1 MLPDTNKKDAMN
13 EKNKKKDNNSKDKSK
28 IICHHEFIT
37 DDIDLTPDRSQ
48 RIVYCTKC
56 FITKKLCK

>member
-1 MLPDTNKKDAMN
+1 MLNDKKMKKDKKMKRDN
-13 EKNKKKDNNSKDKSK
+13 NKNDNNSKSKCK

-37 DDIDLTPDRSQ
+37 DDIDLTPERSQ

-56 FITKKLCK
+56 FITK